1 MEDIKQLEL
10 IKKRCFR
17 MGNMSY
23 FKYIKGNDVE
33 LLREAVR
40 AYSCTI
46 KAITCSLIIKNKQI
60 VKELKIQK
68 IKQELWKIE

>member
-1 MEDIKQLEL
+1 MKDIKQLEL

-46 KAITCSLIIKNKQI
+46 KAITCSLIIKNK
-60 VKELKIQK
+60 
-68 IKQELWKIE
+68 